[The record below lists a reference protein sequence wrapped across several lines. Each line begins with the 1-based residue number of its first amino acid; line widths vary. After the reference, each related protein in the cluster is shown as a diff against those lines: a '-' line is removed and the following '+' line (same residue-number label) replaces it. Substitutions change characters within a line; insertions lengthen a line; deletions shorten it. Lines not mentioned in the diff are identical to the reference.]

1 MTTATSTYRPH
12 HHGVGHMH
20 ASVAPQSHKP
30 VPQVGSQ
37 LSQISNLW
45 NQYHLDAKNHGS
57 PTLSDKQR
65 DELSRVSRELQSV
78 LSGSAP
84 HNPGTTKAPKSKM
97 SKKNKGRNVS
107 LAEQATFDL
116 TQKAK
121 SFDGDITVLQGNRDT
136 FDHRERYPLESE
148 FKDLSTAGG
157 IVSNMLSPIPHTAEE
172 KPRSYLVDHAAR
184 AWIHPDEAAY
194 FERLTEDAK
203 SRNQSYILP
212 KYHFVDAANGIVTR
226 LGPDHWSEWAL
237 GDGVIST
244 KGAFVPATEKGDPWV
259 IETEYSDDNI
269 GLWRPPFEIK
279 PIVQTAS
286 RARPPPTFSSINHDA
301 PSVATAAPVPSAQAQ
316 SEVPPPP
323 PPPPPPADTES
334 NTGSLEIN
342 GTEYSI
348 SRIHGTKW
356 RLSDESKVPFNFG
369 IHTPPDSDAESEAG
383 GDEDKMEGRS
393 EDDMSAIGIVQMVQ
407 NQQKQLTSLEDAISN
422 LTEALRS
429 NGKLWGNTGA
439 PTQPSIAST
448 RA

>member
-1 MTTATSTYRPH
+1 MTTATSRNRS
-12 HHGVGHMH
+12 HHGQTQTS
-20 ASVAPQSHKP
+20 AAPQSMYAGGLQDHLNKIAYLNNLGSATLNQP
-30 VPQVGSQ
+30 AHQAELARLSRAILSQVGDSASQ
-37 LSQISNLW
+37 
-45 NQYHLDAKNHGS
+45 
-57 PTLSDKQR
+57 
-65 DELSRVSRELQSV
+65 
-78 LSGSAP
+78 AP
-84 HNPGTTKAPKSKM
+84 ASTQAPKSKRN
-97 SKKNKGRNVS
+97 KKNKGRNMS

-121 SFDGDITVLQGNRDT
+121 FFDGDITVLLDNRDT

-172 KPRSYLVDHAAR
+172 KPRTYLIDHAAR
-184 AWIHPDEAAY
+184 DGRGGWIHPDEVSY
-194 FERLTEDAK
+194 FESLMKDAA

-212 KYHFVDAANGIVTR
+212 DDHCVDAANGIVTR
-226 LGPDHWSEWAL
+226 LGPDHWSEWSL
-237 GDGVIST
+237 GDGDVIST

-259 IETEYSDDNI
+259 IVTEYSDDNI
-269 GLWRPPFEIK
+269 GLWRPPVEIK

-286 RARPPPTFSSINHDA
+286 RARPPPTFSSIKPEA
-301 PSVATAAPVPSAQAQ
+301 PSVATAAQVPSAQAE
-316 SEVPPPP
+316 SEAPPPP
-323 PPPPPPADTES
+323 PPPPPPADMES

-356 RLSDESKVPFNFG
+356 RLSDESKVPFDLG

-383 GDEDKMEGRS
+383 GNEHQMES
-393 EDDMSAIGIVQMVQ
+393 PSVEDMSDRGLVSKYRR
-407 NQQKQLTSLEDAISN
+407 QQEQLTSLEAAISKFTQG
-422 LTEALRS
+422 LSS

>member
-1 MTTATSTYRPH
+1 MYAGGLQDHLAKIAYLNSLGSATLNQP
-12 HHGVGHMH
+12 GHQ
-20 ASVAPQSHKP
+20 AELA
-30 VPQVGSQ
+30 
-37 LSQISNLW
+37 
-45 NQYHLDAKNHGS
+45 
-57 PTLSDKQR
+57 R
-65 DELSRVSRELQSV
+65 LSRGI
-78 LSGSAP
+78 LSHVGDSAAAQ
-84 HNPGTTKAPKSKM
+84 APKSKKN
-97 SKKNKGRNVS
+97 KKNKGRNVS
-107 LAEQATFDL
+107 IAEQATFDL

-121 SFDGDITVLQGNRDT
+121 SFDRDITVLLGNKDT
-136 FDHRERYPLESE
+136 FDDRERYPLESE
-148 FKDLSTAGG
+148 FKDLITAGG

-212 KYHFVDAANGIVTR
+212 ACHFVDAANGIVTR

-237 GDGVIST
+237 GDGAIST

-259 IETEYSDDNI
+259 IETEYSDNDI

-286 RARPPPTFSSINHDA
+286 RARPPPTFSSIKPEA
-301 PSVATAAPVPSAQAQ
+301 PSVATAAQVPSAQAQ

-334 NTGSLEIN
+334 NAGSLEFN
-342 GTEYSI
+342 GTEYPI
-348 SRIHGTKW
+348 YRIDGKGTKW
-356 RLSDESKVPFNFG
+356 RLSDESKVPFDFG

-383 GDEDKMEGRS
+383 GDEHKMEGLS
-393 EDDMSAIGIVQMVQ
+393 EDDMSAMGIVQMVKK
-407 NQQKQLTSLEDAISN
+407 QQKQLTSLEAAISN
-422 LTEALRS
+422 LTEALSS